1 MESAFNGN
9 RPNTGGG
16 NQFLVIGFTSYDSS
30 RQGPLYGVQLV
41 ITFGSDKIAIRYA
54 RYNSYQWSDWRI
66 I

>member
-16 NQFLVIGFTSYDSS
+16 NQFLVIGFTSYDS
-30 RQGPLYGVQLV
+30 
-41 ITFGSDKIAIRYA
+41 
-54 RYNSYQWSDWRI
+54 YQWSDWRI